1 MVEPSLTPVASP
13 TATTSTTLVA
23 AGSTTT
29 TTTTTTTTIP
39 ITAPQSPTAL
49 ALVAGNGQ
57 VSLSWVAPTQDGGA
71 PISDY
76 EVQFKASSSS
86 SWLNFVDGVSTATS
100 VTVTSL
106 TNATLYDFQVAA
118 VNSVGTGTPSSIT
131 STTPTITYVVGDT
144 GPGGGVIYYVA
155 SSPFAC
161 GASLSAQCTYLE
173 VSPTSW
179 NTPPNPSAT
188 YSNVLTATGAN
199 RMAVGAGY
207 QNTLDAVNQAGVT
220 GTHAPHLA
228 RAYQG
233 NGKTDWHIPSSL
245 ELRELCK
252 YARQQPSVSTA
263 TACDSTG
270 TIRPGFV
277 DTGLYFSSTESGTD
291 RVVWVTF
298 GTGGSS
304 AALKTGSGM
313 FRPIRAF

>member
-1 MVEPSLTPVASP
+1 M
-13 TATTSTTLVA
+13 
-23 AGSTTT
+23 
-29 TTTTTTTTIP
+29 
-39 ITAPQSPTAL
+39 
-49 ALVAGNGQ
+49 AGNGQ

-86 SWLNFVDGVSTATS
+86 SWLNFVDGVSTTTS
-100 VTVTSL
+100 VTVSSL
-106 TNATLYDFQVAA
+106 INATLYDFQVAA

-161 GASLSAQCTYLE
+161 GASLSTQCTYLE

-188 YSNVLTATGAN
+188 YSNVVTTSGAN
-199 RMAVGAGY
+199 RTAVGAGY
-207 QNTLDAVNQAGVT
+207 QNTLDAVNQAGFT
-220 GTHAPHLA
+220 GTHAPQLA
-228 RAYQG
+228 HAYQG

-263 TACDSTG
+263 TACDSSG
-270 TIRPGFV
+270 TIRPGFI
-277 DTGLYFSSTESGTD
+277 DTGIYFSSTESVAD

-304 AALKTGSGM
+304 AATKTSSQM

>member
-1 MVEPSLTPVASP
+1 
-13 TATTSTTLVA
+13 
-23 AGSTTT
+23 
-29 TTTTTTTTIP
+29 
-39 ITAPQSPTAL
+39 L

-57 VSLSWVAPTQDGGA
+57 VTLSWVAPTQDGGA

-76 EVQFKASSSS
+76 VVQYRASSSS
-86 SWLNFVDGVSTATS
+86 SWLTFIDGVSNTTTA
-100 VTVTSL
+100 TVTSL
-106 TNATLYDFQVAA
+106 VNDTLYNFQVAA
-118 VNSVGTGTPSSIT
+118 VNSAGTGMPSSVA
-131 STTPTITYVVGDT
+131 STTPTPTYVVGDT

-155 SSPFAC
+155 NTPFAC
-161 GASLSAQCTYLE
+161 GASLSTQCTYLE

-188 YSNVLTATGAN
+188 YTNVVAAMGAN
-199 RMAVGAGY
+199 RSAVGAGY
-207 QNTLDAVNQAGVT
+207 QNTLDAVNQAGVN

-263 TACDSTG
+263 TACNSTG
-270 TIRPGFV
+270 TIRAGFI
-277 DTGLYFSSTESGTD
+277 DTGIYFSSTESGTD
-291 RVVWVTF
+291 RIVWVTF

-304 AALKTGSGM
+304 SALKTSNQM